1 MGAETESSESDSEPE
16 LCVAALKRRVTDGR
30 VTVGAVE
37 LVRALTGGT
46 ESAARKH
53 LQRLMERYDASKGEW
68 KRYAFWDCKTNYTRN
83 LIATDQK
90 TFTLMQLCWN
100 PSKWRCV
107 WALRCFSLSL
117 LFVAAM

>member
-1 MGAETESSESDSEPE
+1 MHALSKE
-16 LCVAALKRRVTDGR
+16 LNGTRDMTRV
-30 VTVGAVE
+30 
-37 LVRALTGGT
+37 
-46 ESAARKH
+46 
-53 LQRLMERYDASKGEW
+53 QRLMERYDASKGEW

-107 WALRCFSLSL
+107 WALRCFLFLFCL
-117 LFVAAM
+117 LLHCERALKWCCLCLVTARATTTTAQSVSCE